1 MYKRIGGER
10 MNKKGLKHLSLFF
23 YTLVAF
29 ATVMI
34 AGCFALLFLGH
45 QVLAIVFAAVTLVLS
60 VWSYLVV
67 RNKGNIIA
75 GFHRLLISRSTQPNS
90 DLYNQFSLPV
100 LILKNNE
107 VAWYNGLFRSHVLKG
122 EDIVGQLPEEIL
134 SQSAVSSLAMSGK
147 GEMTIKNKHYQI
159 YASKYQEQ
167 SIEYQVLYYADITD
181 LRNISKEFV
190 ATRPVVAIISVDS
203 FDEIT
208 SNMPES
214 DQGAFKGAIDREI
227 ELFTSEISGITKKLR
242 NNRYISVFDER
253 SLSHLKS
260 SGFSILDKV
269 RALEFPG
276 NVKAT
281 LSIGVG
287 RGELTIKQCEVVALQ
302 ALEMSQGRGGD
313 QAAIRSG
320 NTYEF
325 FGGVTS
331 EGIEK
336 RTKVKT
342 RVVASALK
350 ELICGSDR
358 IFIMGHQF
366 GDIDSLGASYGLWKC
381 ADWLDRESYIV
392 IDEQKHLAKGLI
404 QKIKDEAGKDVL
416 LSADEA
422 KALITR
428 KSLLIVCDTHRKEF
442 LDSTLLL
449 DLFRTVVVIDHHRKN
464 TDFIDNSVIFYH
476 EPHASSTCEMVAE
489 LLQYIDSKMVSRS
502 QADALLA
509 GIMLDTRN
517 FVLKTGVRT
526 FEASAFLRGK
536 GADPVRVKKL
546 FSDSIDVYRQRAM
559 LVSKAVFMDAFAIAL
574 PDSCATISRVAA
586 SQAADELLNIEG
598 VDASFVFYPGE
609 NGVNISARSLGRVN
623 VQLIMEALG
632 GGGHHTMAAAQLQNV
647 TLEQAKASLIQIL
660 KQCTRKD
667 DLK

>member
-1 MYKRIGGER
+1 
-10 MNKKGLKHLSLFF
+10 MNKKEVKHLSLFF

-29 ATVMI
+29 AIVMM
-34 AGCFALLFLGH
+34 AGCFSLLFLGH
-45 QVLAIVFAAVTLVLS
+45 RILAIVFAAFTLILS
-60 VWSYLVV
+60 VWSWLVI
-67 RNKGNIIA
+67 RKKGNILNE
-75 GFHRLLISRSTQPNS
+75 FHRLLINRSTHPNS
-90 DLYNQFSLPV
+90 DFYNQFSLPV
-100 LILKNNE
+100 LIIKGNE
-107 VAWYNGLFRSHVLKG
+107 VVWYNGLFRSHVLKG
-122 EDIVGQLPEEIL
+122 EDIVGFVPEEIL
-134 SQSAVSSLAMSGK
+134 SQSTISSIDMSGK
-147 GEMTIKNKHYQI
+147 GEMTVKNKHYQV
-159 YASKYQEQ
+159 YATKYQEQ
-167 SIEYQVLYYADITD
+167 DKEYQVLYYADITD

-190 ATRPVVAIISVDS
+190 ATRPVVAILSVDS

-208 SNMPES
+208 ANMPES

-227 ELFTSEISGITKKLR
+227 EAFTSEISGITKKLR

-260 SGFSILDKV
+260 GGFSVLDKV
-269 RALEFPG
+269 RALELPN

-287 RGELTIKQCEVVALQ
+287 RGEASIKQCEAVALQ
-302 ALEMSQGRGGD
+302 ALEMAQGRGGD
-313 QAAIRSG
+313 QTAIRSG
-320 NTYEF
+320 NNYEF

-331 EGIEK
+331 QGVEK

-350 ELICGSDR
+350 ELIRGSDR
-358 IFIMGHQF
+358 VFIMGHQF

-381 ADWLDRESYIV
+381 AQWLERESYIV
-392 IDEQKHLAKGLI
+392 LDEQKHLAKGLI
-404 QKIKDEAGKDVL
+404 QKIREESGEDIL
-416 LSADEA
+416 LSGEQA
-422 KALITR
+422 KELVTR

-442 LDSTLLL
+442 LDDKSLL
-449 DLFRTVVVIDHHRKN
+449 DLFRTVVVVDHHRKN
-464 TDFIDNSVIFYH
+464 TDFIDHSVIFYH
-476 EPHASSTCEMVAE
+476 EPSASSTCEMVAE

-559 LVSKAVFMDAFAIAL
+559 LVSKAVFMDSFAIAL
-574 PDSCATISRVAA
+574 PDACTNVSRVAA
-586 SQAADELLNIEG
+586 SQAADELLNIED
-598 VDASFVFYPGE
+598 VDASFVLYPSE
-609 NGVNISARSLGRVN
+609 NSVNISARSLGRVN

-632 GGGHHTMAAAQLQNV
+632 GGGHHTMAAAQICNV
-647 TLEQAKASLIQIL
+647 TLDEAKQRLIQIL
-660 KQCTRKD
+660 QQSTRKD
-667 DLK
+667 DSK

>member
-1 MYKRIGGER
+1 
-10 MNKKGLKHLSLFF
+10 MNKKSSDHLGLFF
-23 YTLVAF
+23 YTLIAF
-29 ATVMI
+29 AILMV
-34 AGCFALLFLGH
+34 AGCFTLLFLGH
-45 QVLAIVFAAVTLVLS
+45 QLMAMVFAAFTLLLS
-60 VWSYLVV
+60 VWSWLVI
-67 RNKGNIIA
+67 RKKGNIIA
-75 GFHRLLISRSTQPNS
+75 GFHRLLINRSTQPNS

-100 LILKNNE
+100 LILKNNQ
-107 VAWYNGLFRSHVLKG
+107 VVWYNGLFRSHVLKG
-122 EDIVGQLPEEIL
+122 EDIVGQLPDSIL
-134 SQSAVSSLAMSGK
+134 SQSVISSLAMSGK
-147 GEMTIKNKHYQI
+147 GEMSIKNRHYQI
-159 YASKYQEQ
+159 FSSHYQEQ
-167 SIEYQVLYYADITD
+167 EETYQVLYYADITD

-190 ATRPVVAIISVDS
+190 ATRPVVAVISVDS

-208 SNMPES
+208 SDMAES

-253 SLSHLKS
+253 SLTHLKAG
-260 SGFSILDKV
+260 GFSVLDKV
-269 RALEFPG
+269 RALEFSS

-287 RGELTIKQCEVVALQ
+287 RGEPTLKQCEAVAMQ

-331 EGIEK
+331 EGVEK

-350 ELICGSDR
+350 ELIRGSDR

-381 ADWLDRESYIV
+381 ADWLERECYIV
-392 IDEQKHLAKGLI
+392 LDEQKHLAKGLI
-404 QKIKDEAGKDVL
+404 QRIREEAGKNIL
-416 LSADEA
+416 LSGEDA
-422 KALITR
+422 KELITR

-442 LDSTLLL
+442 LDDKSLL
-449 DLFRTVVVIDHHRKN
+449 DLFRTVVVVDHHRKN

-476 EPHASSTCEMVAE
+476 EPRASSTCEMVAE
-489 LLQYIDSKMVSRS
+489 LLQYIDGKMVTRS

-559 LVSKAVFMDAFAIAL
+559 LVSKAVFMDAFALAL

-609 NGVNISARSLGRVN
+609 NGINISARSLGRFN

-632 GGGHHTMAAAQLQNV
+632 GGGHHTMAAAQLQNA
-647 TLEQAKASLIQIL
+647 TFEEAKERLVEIL

-667 DLK
+667 DSK

>member
-1 MYKRIGGER
+1 MS
-10 MNKKGLKHLSLFF
+10 KKGTKHLSLFF

-29 ATVMI
+29 AIVMI

-45 QVLAIVFAAVTLVLS
+45 RMLAIFFATVTLVLS
-60 VWSYLVV
+60 VWSWLVI
-67 RNKGNIIA
+67 RRKGNI
-75 GFHRLLISRSTQPNS
+75 FSEFYHLLIHRSTQPNS

-100 LILKNNE
+100 LITKGKE
-107 VAWYNGLFRSHVLKG
+107 IAWYNSLFRSHVLKG
-122 EDIVGQLPEEIL
+122 EDIVGEVPLELL
-134 SQSAVSSLAMSGK
+134 SQSAVSSIAMTGK
-147 GEMTIKNKHYQI
+147 GEMTVKNKHYQI
-159 YASKYQEQ
+159 YSTKYQDQET
-167 SIEYQVLYYADITD
+167 EYQVLYYADITD
-181 LRNISKEFV
+181 LQNISKEFV
-190 ATRPVVAIISVDS
+190 ATRPVVAVISVDS

-208 SNMPES
+208 SDMPES

-227 ELFTSEISGITKKLR
+227 EAFTSEISGITKKLR

-260 SGFSILDKV
+260 GGFSVLDKV
-269 RALEFPG
+269 RGLEFSG

-287 RGELTIKQCEVVALQ
+287 KGEPTIKQCEAVALQ
-302 ALEMSQGRGGD
+302 ALEMAQGRGGD

-325 FGGVTS
+325 FGGVTN
-331 EGIEK
+331 EGVEK

-350 ELICGSDR
+350 ELVRGSDR
-358 IFIMGHQF
+358 VFIMGHQF

-381 ADWLDRESYIV
+381 ADWLEREGYV
-392 IDEQKHLAKGLI
+392 VLDEQKHLAKGLI
-404 QKIKDEAGKDVL
+404 GKIREEAGKDIL
-416 LSADEA
+416 ISGEKA
-422 KALITR
+422 KELVTR

-442 LDSTLLL
+442 LDDKSLL

-464 TDFIDNSVIFYH
+464 TDFIENSVIFYH
-476 EPHASSTCEMVAE
+476 EPRASSTCEMVAE

-559 LVSKAVFMDAFAIAL
+559 LVSKAVFMDSFAIAL
-574 PDSCATISRVAA
+574 PDSCVSVSRVAA

-598 VDASFVFYPGE
+598 VDASFVLYPTE
-609 NGVNISARSLGRVN
+609 NNVNISARSLGRVN
-623 VQLIMEALG
+623 VQLVMEALG
-632 GGGHHTMAAAQLQNV
+632 GGGHHTMAAAQMCNI
-647 TLEQAKASLIQIL
+647 TLDEAKKRLVQIL
-660 KQCTRKD
+660 QQSTRKD
-667 DLK
+667 DSK